1 MIKAN
6 QGKPWDA
13 KLKGLHSFIRYAS
26 QLPKIVIIRYYSS
39 GIVFFYAKKLYFI
52 RRVDSH
58 IMLNQVK
65 KFFKE
70 EEGQGMTEY
79 GLILGLI
86 AVGTVAAFTAFGEAI
101 VTKLQSVKTQIFG

>member
-1 MIKAN
+1 
-6 QGKPWDA
+6 
-13 KLKGLHSFIRYAS
+13 
-26 QLPKIVIIRYYSS
+26 
-39 GIVFFYAKKLYFI
+39 
-52 RRVDSH
+52 
-58 IMLNQVK
+58 MLNQVK